1 MKLTAELLAHCD
13 AVLNPLRDHE
23 LDLRGLKVNA
33 IENLGVTR
41 DLNDTI
47 DFTDNDI
54 RYLGNFPLL
63 KRLQHVTATNNHIAR
78 IDSQIHKQLP
88 YLHSLTLTNNAVAD
102 FAQVAHLARLRRL
115 EYLSLMGNPVSRKK
129 HYREF
134 VVWKVPSVRVL
145 DYKRVTDRERQRARE
160 LMDDGGK
167 PSALAKE
174 LLSETTVPDVPEA
187 RESKARRPLTEEE
200 RSAIERAIERA
211 QSLEEIRRLEDR
223 LRLGYALDTLS

>member
-13 AVLNPLRDHE
+13 AVLNPLGDHE

-63 KRLQHVTATNNHIAR
+63 KRLQHVTATNNHISR
-78 IDSQIHKQLP
+78 IDAQIHKQLP
-88 YLHSLTLTNNAVAD
+88 FLQSLTLTNNAVAD

-115 EYLSLMGNPVSRKK
+115 EYLALMGNPVSRKK

-134 VVWKVPSVRVL
+134 VVWSVPSVRVL
-145 DYKRVTDRERQRARE
+145 DYQRVTDREREHARS
-160 LMDDGGK
+160 LMDDNGR
-167 PSALAKE
+167 PSALAQE
-174 LLSETTVPDVPEA
+174 LMSDVSAPHVPEA
-187 RESKARRPLTEEE
+187 AEADTRRPLTEQE
-200 RSAIERAIERA
+200 RGAIERAIERA
-211 QSLEEIRRLEDR
+211 QSLDEIRRLEDR
-223 LRLGYALDTLS
+223 LRLGYALDSLE